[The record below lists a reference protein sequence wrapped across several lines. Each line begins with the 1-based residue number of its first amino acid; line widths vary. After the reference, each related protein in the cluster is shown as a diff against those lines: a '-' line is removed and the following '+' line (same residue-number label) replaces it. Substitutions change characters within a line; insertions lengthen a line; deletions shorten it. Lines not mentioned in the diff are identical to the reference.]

1 MFLLSLALKDFRN
14 YGKSQF
20 EFEKNTTVI
29 VGPNTAGKTNFTEAI
44 SMLSIGKSPR
54 ADKDEELIRF
64 GQTSAR
70 ITGEIASSLDD
81 KDSTELQI
89 ILAKQENERI
99 AKKFLINKVAKRRVD
114 FAGNLLCV
122 LFSPEDLDIIIGGP
136 SLRRRLLNEIL
147 EQTDKDYRNAFSVYE
162 KALRQRNALLYNA
175 RETGQR
181 NEKQFEYWDKLI
193 IENGGV
199 VTAKRAELIESI
211 NNFSKDIFDFV
222 AFYDKST
229 ITAERLL
236 KYKDAELA
244 SGITLVGP
252 HRDDIGFS
260 MLSGNSTRDI
270 KSFGS
275 RGQQRLTILQL
286 KLIELSFVEEKM
298 GVRPILVLDD
308 IFSELDTGHIEMVLE
323 MFVKQ
328 PARLASQPARQAEH
342 GGQGESVAGRQTFI
356 TTTHKEFIDQKFIK
370 DFEVIELNKQ

>member
-1 MFLLSLALKDFRN
+1 MFLKSLNLKDFRS
-14 YGKSQF
+14 YDKSQF
-20 EFEKNTTVI
+20 DFAENTTII
-29 VGPNTAGKTNFTEAI
+29 VGPNTAGKTNFIEAI

-70 ITGEIASSLDD
+70 ITGEIASNFSNG
-81 KDSTELQI
+81 DSTELQI
-89 ILAKQENERI
+89 ILAKQENERV
-99 AKKFLINKVAKRRVD
+99 AKKFLINKVAKSRVD
-114 FAGNLLCV
+114 FAGNLLSV
-122 LFSPEDLDIIIGGP
+122 LFSPDDLDIVIGGP

-199 VTAKRAELIESI
+199 ITKKREELIENI

-229 ITAERLL
+229 ITQERLL

-244 SGITLVGP
+244 SGVTLVGP

-260 MLSGNSTRDI
+260 MLLGNSTHDI

-286 KLIELSFVEEKM
+286 KLIELSFIEEKM
-298 GVRPILVLDD
+298 NIRPILVLDD
-308 IFSELDTGHIEMVLE
+308 IFSELDEGHIKLVLE
-323 MFVKQ
+323 MI
-328 PARLASQPARQAEH
+328 
-342 GGQGESVAGRQTFI
+342 GGGQTFI
-356 TTTHKEFIDQKFIK
+356 TTTHKEFIDKKLIK
-370 DFEVIELNKQ
+370 DFEVVELNK

>member
-1 MFLLSLALKDFRN
+1 MFLKNLNLKDFRN
-14 YGKSQF
+14 YGKAQF
-20 EFEKNTTVI
+20 AFGKNTTVI
-29 VGPNTAGKTNFTEAI
+29 VGPNTSGKTNFTEAI
-44 SMLSIGKSPR
+44 SMLSAGKSYR
-54 ADKDEELIRF
+54 AEKDEELIRF

-70 ITGEIASSLDD
+70 ITGEVGLDLDD
-81 KDSTELQI
+81 KDVTELQI
-89 ILAKQENERI
+89 ILAKQENERV

-114 FAGNLLCV
+114 FAGNLLSI

-199 VTAKRAELIESI
+199 VTKKREELIGSI

-222 AFYDKST
+222 AFYDKSS
-229 ITAERLL
+229 ITQERLL

-252 HRDDIGFS
+252 HRDDVSFS
-260 MLSGNSTRDI
+260 MLLGNSTHDI

-286 KLIELSFVEEKM
+286 KLIELTFIEEKM
-298 GVRPILVLDD
+298 NIRPILVLDD
-308 IFSELDTGHIEMVLE
+308 IFSELDSGHIRLI
-323 MFVKQ
+323 FDILDKQ
-328 PARLASQPARQAEH
+328 
-342 GGQGESVAGRQTFI
+342 QTFI

-370 DFEVIELNKQ
+370 DFEMIELNR

>member
-1 MFLLSLALKDFRN
+1 MFLKSLSLKDFRS
-14 YGKSQF
+14 YEKSQF
-20 EFEKNTTVI
+20 DFAKNTTVI

-70 ITGEIASSLDD
+70 ISGEISSNHSSE
-81 KDSTELQI
+81 DSTELQI
-89 ILAKQENERI
+89 ILAKQENERV
-99 AKKFLINKVAKRRVD
+99 AKKFLINKVAKRRMD

-147 EQTDKDYRNAFSVYE
+147 EQTDKDYRNAFSIYE

-181 NEKQFEYWDKLI
+181 NEKHFEYWDKLI
-193 IENGGV
+193 IENGAV
-199 VTAKRAELIESI
+199 VTEKREELIENI

-229 ITAERLL
+229 ITQERLL

-244 SGITLVGP
+244 SGVTLVGP

-298 GVRPILVLDD
+298 NIRPILVLDD
-308 IFSELDTGHIEMVLE
+308 IFSELDTGHIQLI
-323 MFVKQ
+323 FDILDKQ
-328 PARLASQPARQAEH
+328 
-342 GGQGESVAGRQTFI
+342 QTFI
-356 TTTHKEFIDQKFIK
+356 TTTHKEFINEKIIK
-370 DFEVIELNKQ
+370 DFEVIELNK

>member
-1 MFLLSLALKDFRN
+1 MFLRSLNLKDFRS

-20 EFEKNTTVI
+20 DFAKNTTVI

-70 ITGEIASSLDD
+70 ITGEIGLDLDD
-81 KDSTELQI
+81 KDTTELQI
-89 ILAKQENERI
+89 ILAKQDSERV

-147 EQTDKDYRNAFSVYE
+147 EQTDKDYRSAYSVFE

-181 NEKQFEYWDKLI
+181 NEKHFEYWDKLI

-199 VTAKRAELIESI
+199 VTKKREELIENI
-211 NNFSKDIFDFV
+211 NNFSKDVFDFV

-229 ITAERLL
+229 ITQERLL

-252 HRDDIGFS
+252 HRDDVSFS
-260 MLSGNSTRDI
+260 MLLGNSTHDI

-286 KLIELSFVEEKM
+286 KLIELTFVEEKM
-298 GVRPILVLDD
+298 NIRPILVLDD
-308 IFSELDTGHIEMVLE
+308 IFSELDSGHIRLI
-323 MFVKQ
+323 FDILDKQ
-328 PARLASQPARQAEH
+328 
-342 GGQGESVAGRQTFI
+342 QTFI

-370 DFEVIELNKQ
+370 DFEVIELGRNQLINK